1 MALDDLIKKNEP
13 FSWNIYTE
21 NPQPCRM
28 WTEAGHP
35 TNSGYNPPSLNMEFK
50 SGLRYE
56 FTDKQSHDSFRE
68 QFPNQHRTLNDFGNR
83 DLNKLPFSWND

>member
-13 FSWNIYTE
+13 FSFNTYAE

-28 WTEAGHP
+28 WTEVGHMA
-35 TNSGYNPPSLNMEFK
+35 NDGYHSPSLNMEFK
-50 SGLRYE
+50 NGTRYE
-56 FTDKQSHDSFRE
+56 FNDRPSYDNFRS

-83 DLNKLPFSWND
+83 DINKLDFNW